1 MSDFTKIELLTD
13 GDWRQLAGVLIAAV
27 SRAHSLDK
35 SRPRVGTG
43 AQDAAGYTVTIYDGR
58 VVGRDVATVHFGNT
72 DGQARI
78 IVETTAPYREEWE
91 AHLTFLQAVAV
102 ETENVR
108 RMAEPS
114 YDEAI
119 QRYYRSR
126 AAGGR
131 KTLRQIA
138 EEEQLSYA
146 ALRIRKMAYDR
157 AGKWG
162 AVQTKRN
169 S

>member
-1 MSDFTKIELLTD
+1 MSDFTKIEFITD
-13 GDWRQLAGVLIAAV
+13 GDWRQLAGVLIAAI
-27 SRAHSLDK
+27 SRAHFLDK
-35 SRPRVGTG
+35 SRPRVGSG
-43 AQDAAGYTVTIYDGR
+43 APGAAGYTVTIYDGR
-58 VVGRDVATVHFGNT
+58 AIGRDVATVHFGDK
-72 DGQARI
+72 DGQAS
-78 IVETTAPYREEWE
+78 IVIKTTAPYREEWE

-108 RMAEPS
+108 SMVEPS

-126 AAGGR
+126 AAGSR

-162 AVQTKRN
+162 AGQTKRN